1 MKELAYSLAQL
12 LVIVVIMIT
21 LAVSWAAVGQWA
33 EGGGRVGAASGQQ
46 EAVAFAAR

>member
-12 LVIVVIMIT
+12 LVIVIIMIT

-33 EGGGRVGAASGQQ
+33 EDGDVGAASAQQ
-46 EAVAFAAR
+46 SAVALAAR